1 LCPCN
6 YPITNLLNY
15 QIHNVLAA
23 LTTIAS
29 AAAAAGYAG
38 YATMSPTSQLYG
50 RTLTHGADAGQ
61 MALTFDDGPNDP
73 HTLHLLDLLARHPAR
88 ATFFL
93 IGKYVRLRPEIARA
107 IRDAGHLIGNH
118 TYNHPNLIF
127 ASAAR
132 LRREL
137 EDCRKALEDA
147 IGRPAPLFRPPFG
160 ARRPSVLRTAR
171 AMGLETVMWSVT
183 GFDWHAD
190 SAESIV
196 NKVVKQVDRRRQGEI
211 VLLHDGS
218 HLAFGADRKYTV
230 EATRTILEKYSAEG
244 KKFVSVDQ
252 LKRNVS
258 A

>member
-1 LCPCN
+1 M
-6 YPITNLLNY
+6 
-15 QIHNVLAA
+15 VLGLA
-23 LTTIAS
+23 TIVAS
-29 AAAAAGYAG
+29 AAAASYAG
-38 YATMSPTSQLYG
+38 YATMSPASQLYG
-50 RTLTHGADAGQ
+50 RTLTYGTDPGQ

-73 HTLHLLDLLARHPAR
+73 HTLHLLDVLARHRAR

-107 IRDAGHLIGNH
+107 ISDAGHLIGNH

-127 ASAAR
+127 ASATR

-137 EDCRKALEDA
+137 EDCRKGLEDA
-147 IGRPAPLFRPPFG
+147 IGHPAPLFRPPFG
-160 ARRPSVLRTAR
+160 GRRPNVLRTAR

-183 GFDWHAD
+183 GFDWNAN

-218 HLAFGADRKYTV
+218 HLAFGADCKYTV
-230 EATRTILEKYSAEG
+230 QAARTVLEKYSAEG
-244 KKFVSVDQ
+244 KKFVSVQ
-252 LKRNVS
+252 ELKRNGS
-258 A
+258 C